1 MAAPNGEILYKIY
14 NFLVNFPNFF
24 SNDIKVSANMCVKFG
39 LDPMCNFGF
48 FWIFDFPRLI

>member
-24 SNDIKVSANMCVKFG
+24 SNDVKVSANMCVKFG
-39 LDPMCNFGF
+39 LNPMSKFGF
-48 FWIFDFPRLI
+48 F